1 MEENPEEVRLM
12 AGVQFQG
19 GNDMLNK
26 IIIKS
31 QPYGL
36 SLSLVVVWTVV
47 ALAGGFWIT
56 VEAPPSP
63 SNGEFKEAVAVVRA
77 LGCHNPSDA
86 TMTATAE
93 GLVNGR
99 RQSLPIQL
107 TATSKGVYAIRQQW
121 PSQGVWVLAIT
132 GEYNGHT
139 SSVLVEFGPNGKVQV
154 TNGKGKGRSAEGIP
168 RKFSAGEIDA
178 ALKALANQPTRAAK

>member
-1 MEENPEEVRLM
+1 
-12 AGVQFQG
+12 
-19 GNDMLNK
+19 MLSK
-26 IIIKS
+26 IIVKS

-36 SLSLVVVWTVV
+36 SLVLIMIWAAV

-86 TMTATAE
+86 AMSATAE

-99 RQSLPIQL
+99 RQSMPIRL
-107 TATSKGVYAIRQQW
+107 TAMSKGVYAIKPQW

-139 SSVLVEFGPNGKVQV
+139 SSVLVELGSGGKVQV
-154 TNGKGKGRSAEGIP
+154 TNGKGKGRFAEGIP

-178 ALKALANQPTRAAK
+178 ALNALANQPTRAAR